1 MPYIPTMPKNRLIP
15 AIVAATACSISAWAW
30 AQALPAPSLAPVG
43 PGAAAPPV
51 AAPAAEPPTE
61 AETML
66 DAAIARVAAIESVSA
81 EILEKVKMLGQKFEI
96 QGRYLKA
103 PKDKIYLSL
112 KVVGLPD
119 AEGRMLQV
127 CDGSTLWDY
136 QQVYETKIYHKFDAK
151 AILAKLRTT
160 DLDAELKSQVMT
172 QMGLAGPETLL
183 TGLRRIIRFNQKEKG
198 TLDGRSVWILR
209 GEWKSREGLYGPNS
223 QPLPLL
229 AQLPEYVPSLV
240 SLYLGEDDSWP
251 YKVLMIGRKRSV
263 VLEDTRRLGPDGQP
277 IGARSKAQ
285 KPLMTQIE
293 LNYNNV
299 KLNSAVPDDEFVFQA
314 PPGVPAEDDTKRI
327 LDGLEQAATVRAAQ
341 KKEEASKAEEP
352 ILNQSID
359 VPKSAPGAPNSPAAP
374 K

>member
-1 MPYIPTMPKNRLIP
+1 M
-15 AIVAATACSISAWAW
+15 
-30 AQALPAPSLAPVG
+30 G
-43 PGAAAPPV
+43 PGAAAP

-61 AETML
+61 AEKML
-66 DAAIARVAAIESVSA
+66 DAAIKRVAAIESVSSD
-81 EILEKVKMLGQKFEI
+81 ILEKVKMLGQKFEI

-119 AEGRMLQV
+119 AEGSMLQV
-127 CDGSTLWDY
+127 SDGSTLWDY

-151 AILAKLRTT
+151 AILAKLRTA
-160 DLDAELKSQVMT
+160 DLDDELRQQIMT

-183 TGLRRIIRFNQKEKG
+183 VGLRKIIHFNQKEKG
-198 TLDGRSVWILR
+198 TLDGRPVWILR

-240 SLYLGEDDSWP
+240 SVYLGEDDSWP
-251 YKVLMIGRKRSV
+251 YKVLMIGRKRSL

-285 KPLMTQIE
+285 KPLLTTIE

-299 KLNSAVPDDEFVFQA
+299 KLNAPVPDDEFVFQA
-314 PPGVPAEDDTKRI
+314 PPGVPAEDDTQRI
-327 LDGLEQAATVRAAQ
+327 LAGLEQAATVRAAQ
-341 KKEEASKAEEP
+341 KKEAASKAAEEP
-352 ILNQSID
+352 VLNQAID
-359 VPKSAPGAPNSPAAP
+359 VPKAAPGAPPSGVAP